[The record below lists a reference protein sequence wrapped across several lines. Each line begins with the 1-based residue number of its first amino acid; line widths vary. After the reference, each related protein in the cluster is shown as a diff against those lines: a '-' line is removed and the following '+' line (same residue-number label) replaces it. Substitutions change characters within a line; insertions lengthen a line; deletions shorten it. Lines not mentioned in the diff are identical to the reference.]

1 MVPGCPW
8 RHPPK
13 IYLQVLFSSIFLF
26 LPFFFLFF
34 FSFPLHFFFFR
45 ILNFCLLNFLLMK
58 VIYPVGRKY
67 GSAPSAP
74 RLKLVSTYELKAFFS
89 IEDVKL
95 PPWSDGMYV
104 IVSFWLHTMMCV
116 DISCSQFFFSFIG
129 AWLNIFPIWKN
140 FLRSRSAAFPSSSD
154 ILELIVFTFMS
165 SL

>member
-1 MVPGCPW
+1 MPLETSAKDILAG
-8 RHPPK
+8 
-13 IYLQVLFSSIFLF
+13 SIFLHF
-26 LPFFFLFF
+26 SLSSPFFPFLFI
-34 FSFPLHFFFFR
+34 FFFFR
-45 ILNFCLLNFLLMK
+45 ILNFCLWNFLLMK

-67 GSAPSAP
+67 GSAPSPP

-116 DISCSQFFFSFIG
+116 DISCSWFFFSFIG

-140 FLRSRSAAFPSSSD
+140 FLRNRSAAFPSSSD
-154 ILELIVFTFMS
+154 ILELIVCTFMS

>member
-1 MVPGCPW
+1 MPLETSAKDILAG
-8 RHPPK
+8 
-13 IYLQVLFSSIFLF
+13 SIFLLF
-26 LPFFFLFF
+26 FSLSLSFFPFFPH
-34 FSFPLHFFFFR
+34 SSSFFFFC
-45 ILNFCLLNFLLMK
+45 ILNFVFGIFDYK
-58 VIYPVGRKY
+58 VMYPVGRKY

-74 RLKLVSTYELKAFFS
+74 RLKLVSTSELKAFFS

-140 FLRSRSAAFPSSSD
+140 FLRNRSAAFLSSSD
-154 ILELIVFTFMS
+154 VFELMVFTFMS